1 MTDMSQAAV
10 QNTRKEAYRRASS
23 RLTRSSLLIW
33 NATLAAL
40 FAVAAMMPSAS
51 NSLSFWFYLLQW
63 ITLATA
69 VNLVAGLVGYL
80 PFGFVAFFGIGS
92 YAAAVLTQFHGVSA
106 GWSICGAATAG
117 AALALLFAPT
127 MRLSGVFFS
136 IVSLSLSIVLKSLV
150 SILPEHVAGGSSGV
164 TITAIKDP
172 ALAYYL
178 MVALCLV
185 SLAIATL
192 IAVTPYG
199 LRLKAIRD
207 DAGAAAMIGINVTR
221 LRLSVWLLSATIA
234 STCGGIEALY
244 SSVIDPSASFNM
256 LISAKA
262 IIYAA
267 LGGLGTV
274 MGPLLGALLMSVVDE
289 LIWARFPIANLFILG
304 ALISLTVLSMPGGMI
319 GWLLDRHPRFRRWFF

>member
-1 MTDMSQAAV
+1 MTDASQLAVRNSRKGIYRAAPP
-10 QNTRKEAYRRASS
+10 

-33 NATLAAL
+33 IAALAAF
-40 FAVAAMMPSAS
+40 FALAATIPLAS
-51 NSLSFWFYLLQW
+51 SSLSFWFYLLQW

-80 PFGFVAFFGIGS
+80 PFGFVAFFGVGS
-92 YAAAVLTQFHGVSA
+92 YAAAVLTQFHGVPA
-106 GWSICGAATAG
+106 GWSIAGAATAG
-117 AALALLFAPT
+117 AVLALLFAPT

-150 SILPEHVAGGSSGV
+150 SILPEHLAGGSAGV
-164 TITAIKDP
+164 TITAIRDP
-172 ALAYYL
+172 VLSYYL
-178 MVALCLV
+178 MIALCLA

-207 DAGAAAMIGINVTR
+207 DAGAAAMIGIDVAR
-221 LRLSVWLLSATIA
+221 LRLSVWIVSAMIA
-234 STCGGIEALY
+234 ATCGGIEALY

-274 MGPLLGALLMSVVDE
+274 MGPLAGALLMSVVDE

-304 ALISLTVLSMPGGMI
+304 ALISLTVLSMPKGMV
-319 GWLLDRHPRFRRWFF
+319 GSLLERHPRFRRWFF

>member
-1 MTDMSQAAV
+1 MTDVSEAAV
-10 QNTRKEAYRRASS
+10 QDTRKGIYRTAPS

-33 NATLAAL
+33 IATLGAGFVLAAT
-40 FAVAAMMPSAS
+40 MPMAS
-51 NSLSFWFYLLQW
+51 SGLSFWFYLLQW

-80 PFGFVAFFGIGS
+80 PFGFVAFFGVGS
-92 YAAAVLTQFHGVSA
+92 YATAVLAQFHGVSA
-106 GWSICGAATAG
+106 GWSIGGAAAAG
-117 AALALLFAPT
+117 ALLALLFAPT

-150 SILPEHVAGGSSGV
+150 SILPEQIAGGSSGV

-172 ALAYYL
+172 IFSYYL
-178 MVALCLV
+178 MVALCLA

-207 DAGAAAMIGINVTR
+207 DAGAAAMIGIDVAR
-221 LRLSVWLLSATIA
+221 LRLSVWILSAMIA
-234 STCGGIEALY
+234 ATCGGIEALY

-304 ALISLTVLSMPGGMI
+304 ALISLTVLSMPKGMV
-319 GWLLDRHPRFRRWFF
+319 GSLLDRHPRFRRWFF